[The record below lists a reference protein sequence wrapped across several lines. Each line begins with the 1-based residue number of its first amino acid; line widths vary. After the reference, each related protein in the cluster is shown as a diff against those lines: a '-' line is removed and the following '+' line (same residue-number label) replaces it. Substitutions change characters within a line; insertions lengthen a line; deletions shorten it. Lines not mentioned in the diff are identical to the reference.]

1 MDAPNTARCHPPP
14 RTRPVSTI
22 FFSRSVTHV
31 QLGAVV
37 SFPPPSLLHSAAAHT
52 LRHRT
57 RVPRAFD
64 PVEPARFDPDHSPP
78 FSNLRQLAPPVFCC
92 PGTLLPQTF
101 LPPAP
106 CQHRRCSS
114 PARIGDERAAPHTG
128 LRHLPHRRSS
138 PEPNHYTSPPPPV
151 SFLPI
156 HIARCTTAGCAG
168 SFWTQLRPL
177 RRRRQSRR
185 CHLTQAT
192 LISALR
198 SCISSAA
205 VKEVCGLMGLSGGFW
220 SVGGPVRPCLGRKRL
235 GGRRAW
241 WQTAII
247 AFVNPS
253 DLPPIHGMSSIRL
266 LTH

>member
-57 RVPRAFD
+57 RVSRAFD
-64 PVEPARFDPDHSPP
+64 PVEPARFDPDHTPP

-101 LPPAP
+101 LPPPP
-106 CQHRRCSS
+106 CQHRR
-114 PARIGDERAAPHTG
+114 
-128 LRHLPHRRSS
+128 RSS
-138 PEPNHYTSPPPPV
+138 PSRIRGRTRGSSPPASASSRTATHLLNPNHYPSPPPPV
-151 SFLPI
+151 SLLPI
-156 HIARCTTAGCAG
+156 HIARCMTVGCAG

-177 RRRRQSRR
+177 RHRRQSRR

-220 SVGGPVRPCLGRKRL
+220 SVVGPIRPCLGRKRL

-241 WQTAII
+241 
-247 AFVNPS
+247 
-253 DLPPIHGMSSIRL
+253 
-266 LTH
+266 